1 MKLSVIRHLLKF
13 AEENDVDFLTESL
26 DVLDHMID
34 ARGMTEEEI
43 DVIGEIM
50 SNMLGAKEVLKDI
63 ESGTSERDALNKF
76 MKKVTSVGKE

>member
-63 ESGTSERDALNKF
+63 ESGISERDALNNF
-76 MKKVTSVGKE
+76 MKKVTSIF